1 MHFID
6 ESFWVAVS
14 FVIFLYFAYKP
25 IKGAIIRSLDAKIEE
40 IKKHLEET
48 QKLKQEAKE
57 LLAEVKEQVVNFELR
72 KAQILESAEA
82 STSKFIELRA
92 KEIELS
98 LARIKDSAIKTI
110 ENKQSKASVE
120 LRNKFIDSVMTI
132 VQNYLA
138 TTKDSSISNKEIIEK
153 FIKKINLD

>member
-6 ESFWVAVS
+6 ESFWIAVS
-14 FVIFLYFAYKP
+14 FIIFLYFAYKP

-48 QKLKQEAKE
+48 ERLKQEAKA
-57 LLAEVKEQVVNFELR
+57 LLAEVKEEVVNFEVR
-72 KAQILESAEA
+72 KAHILESAEIA
-82 STSKFIELRA
+82 TSKFIELRA

-110 ENKQSKASVE
+110 ENKQNKASVE
-120 LRNKFIDSVMTI
+120 LRNQFIDSVMII
-132 VQNYLA
+132 VKEYLA
-138 TTKDSSISNKEIIEK
+138 EAKESSISDKEIIEK
-153 FIKKINLD
+153 FIKKN